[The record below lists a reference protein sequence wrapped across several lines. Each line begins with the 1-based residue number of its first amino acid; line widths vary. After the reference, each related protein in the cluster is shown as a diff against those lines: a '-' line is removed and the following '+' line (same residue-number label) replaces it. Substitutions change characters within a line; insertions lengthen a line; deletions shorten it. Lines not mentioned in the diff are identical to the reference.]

1 MEAAE
6 PYWRA
11 LGTHGGAHGDT
22 GKGCLEGP
30 EGLRGTCG
38 GCRDAVPAQQRP
50 GGVSH
55 EGLG

>member
-22 GKGCLEGP
+22 GRGCLEGP

-50 GGVSH
+50 GGGVP
-55 EGLG
+55 